1 MFVKS
6 FDRYPKHE
14 NKKKKCFTL
23 VKKRNQTKLS
33 KENIKQY
40 WHTYSIQNLS
50 PILHECFHWRF
61 STLSSV
67 NRYNNIL
74 SDVPKY
80 LTRCRVTRPSTHSQ
94 TDKEQAPLTASLNSP
109 LLYLLRAT
117 CPKRTILIPTHFYYL
132 PTNCQAIRN
141 LNLLPQA
148 TVYEIKILL
157 ATDLNLL
164 SSSNW

>member
-1 MFVKS
+1 MVLNIFIVCQK
-6 FDRYPKHE
+6 FWQVPKYK
-14 NKKKKCFTL
+14 NKKKKRFTL
-23 VKKRNQTKLS
+23 VKKRNQ
-33 KENIKQY
+33 ENI
-40 WHTYSIQNLS
+40 TILNYSIQNLS
-50 PILHECFHWRF
+50 PILHKCFHWRF

-132 PTNCQAIRN
+132 PTNCQAIPN